1 MNPRSIWEGLR
12 PAPRAGDGRTT
23 ALLTALTSEI
33 PAPYTVRIFHPLP
46 EVPSGATERGFDVDQ
61 TNHSVV
67 VAETLVVKWLTP
79 PLPLPQPAPEMF
91 AHLTSVGFTAT
102 ATPYAAITRGGELL
116 ALVTRYLPGARDGW
130 EWCAEEAAA
139 GRTAFADE
147 LGVLAADLHLALA
160 TPSAVFPDPVRPS
173 PADPPWFARA
183 EAALREALELTGG
196 EDGRWLAAHAH
207 LLTERFRV
215 LADHDATPLIRI
227 HGDLHVGQILRWRD
241 GYAVIDFDGNPTVS
255 DTDLFQ
261 PAARDLAQLSTSLEH
276 AGQVAVRRRGAD
288 PAATGEWAADATRSL
303 KEAYTRRL
311 REHGHGHLLHD
322 GLLDAFAVEQE
333 CRELLYAARHLPRW
347 RYAPMGVLRSWYR

>member
-1 MNPRSIWEGLR
+1 MAHPAR
-12 PAPRAGDGRTT
+12 P
-23 ALLTALTSEI
+23 
-33 PAPYTVRIFHPLP
+33 
-46 EVPSGATERGFDVDQ
+46 
-61 TNHSVV
+61 
-67 VAETLVVKWLTP
+67 P
-79 PLPLPQPAPEMF
+79 PHPAPEMF

-139 GRTAFADE
+139 GRTAFAGE
-147 LGVLAADLHLALA
+147 LGALAADLHAALA
-160 TPSAVFPDPVRPS
+160 TPSAAFPDPVRPS
-173 PADPPWFARA
+173 PARTSWPTRA
-183 EAALREALELTGG
+183 EAALREALELTDG
-196 EDGRWLAAHAH
+196 EDGEWLAARAH
-207 LLTERFRV
+207 LLAERFRV

-276 AGQVAVRRRGAD
+276 AGQVAIKRRGAD
-288 PAATGEWAADATRSL
+288 PAEVGQWAVRATSSLEDA
-303 KEAYTRRL
+303 YIRRL
-311 REHGHGHLLHD
+311 HELGHARLLHD
-322 GLLDAFAVEQE
+322 GLLRAFAAEQE
-333 CRELLYAARHLPRW
+333 CRELIYAARHLPRW